1 MAISRI
7 GSASAQVATITIP
20 GSYAAG
26 DLIIIAAARNNITA
40 PTVPSGWVTLNSQAT
55 TNNSVVCGFKIA
67 QSSSESSGNWAN
79 ASTLHCVTYRGSLGF
94 VVPSTATAATGTSS
108 ATINYPALANYRT
121 GLSDNWYFCFAAQ
134 NNSTNSLETAP
145 SGMANLSVE
154 SFTGWKS
161 AAHDTNATQASN
173 WASANVVLSTAAVYR
188 SFVIQLFEVAAP
200 AFGGSGGGIFDPL
213 NHPLIN

>member
-7 GSASAQVATITIP
+7 GSASAQTTTITIP

-26 DLIIIAAARNNITA
+26 DLIVVAAARNNVTA
-40 PTVPSGWVTLNSQAT
+40 PTVPAGWVTLNSQT
-55 TNNSVVCGFKIA
+55 TSGLSVVCGFKFA
-67 QSSSESSGNWAN
+67 QSSSESSGTWAN
-79 ASTLHCVTYRGSLGF
+79 TSTIHCATYRGSLGF
-94 VVPSTATAATGTSS
+94 VVPSTAIAATGTSS
-108 ATINYPALANYRT
+108 ATINYAALANYRT
-121 GLSDNWYFCFAAQ
+121 GLEDNWYFGFAAQ

-154 SFTGWKS
+154 SFTSFKS

-173 WASANVVLSTAAVYR
+173 WASTNVVLSTVAVYR

-200 AFGGSGGGIFDPL
+200 ALGGGGGFRPVNIRGGADQ
-213 NHPLIN
+213 